1 MTSANQV
8 VYIEMGDSAMVF
20 QVRWW
25 IESYRMRVGCL
36 TRCTWPCR
44 TPSTMPGMTRP
55 FPKQTLNLQTNSEMA
70 DLISHKFGGQKQK
83 SAGTGL
89 GWRRAGNLYHLSISG
104 RRLNAWYCAFLTIQD
119 DPYIAP
125 CCLLALPVQYRRA
138 EPKRD
143 SFSPVKV
150 GFSCDCSGRG
160 LSPLGPLP
168 SGVRVRYIT

>member
-1 MTSANQV
+1 
-8 VYIEMGDSAMVF
+8 MGDSAMVF

-25 IESYRMRVGCL
+25 IESYRIRAGCL

-55 FPKQTLNLQTNSEMA
+55 FPTQTLNLQTNSEMA

-104 RRLNAWYCAFLTIQD
+104 GRLNTWYCAFRLAEGYWCQRLACPLGELSRQNRRPVRQHEGFLSFASNLISERTHAES
-119 DPYIAP
+119 AP
-125 CCLLALPVQYRRA
+125 APDGPPDESPVQ
-138 EPKRD
+138 
-143 SFSPVKV
+143 
-150 GFSCDCSGRG
+150 
-160 LSPLGPLP
+160 
-168 SGVRVRYIT
+168 